1 MATPTL
7 SYLICS
13 TPRSGST
20 LLCEALTNTG
30 VAGNPEEYYQH
41 RRKTGMPRRPLEY
54 FEDVET
60 PEIDA
65 ILGAYTRVDDEVSL
79 FDPRRYTTYREYI
92 DWTIQRATTP
102 NGVFGAKVMWGYFN
116 GFVDSLRDMNNNA
129 VQSTRQVCEQTFPNL
144 SLWVFVTRQDKVSQA
159 VSLWKAIQNWTWKR
173 DEGDGGLISHDLHY
187 NFEAI
192 KHLVAQLELHDRE
205 WMQFFA
211 ASGLAPH
218 VVVYEHLAKNYEQTA
233 IDIVH
238 SLGVQESA
246 EPVFAQRR
254 MTRQADALNQEWI
267 ERFHT
272 DLESARTKGAAPSL
286 DAV

>member
-54 FEDVET
+54 FEEVET

-272 DLESARTKGAAPSL
+272 DLESARTKGALPSL